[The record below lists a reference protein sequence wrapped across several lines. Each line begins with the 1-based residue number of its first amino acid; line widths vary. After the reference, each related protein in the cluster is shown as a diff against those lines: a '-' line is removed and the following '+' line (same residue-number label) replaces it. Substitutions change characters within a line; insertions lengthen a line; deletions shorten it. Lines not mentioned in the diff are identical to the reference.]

1 MSSWERSRYIPWDR
15 IPLPDTRIRQPGEP
29 PPLPLDDE
37 RERILRK
44 LHREAA
50 VLPSQQ
56 VATENHSGS
65 VQSDAL
71 ISQAEILSGTSSA
84 SSAVNTD
91 DTTKIQYSH
100 ADLLRQAAFGGC
112 VGTMTGCVFGFMDGM
127 RTAGESPILRNASNM
142 AKGRFLIQGTTR
154 SAALFGTFFGSYHIV
169 RYAIRVVFNPGE
181 IGEISM
187 ASPIALAS
195 LWAYPPTRH
204 ALPYGA
210 MLIAMDGVNLAM
222 RKKN

>member
-1 MSSWERSRYIPWDR
+1 
-15 IPLPDTRIRQPGEP
+15 LPDTRIRQPGET

-50 VLPSQQ
+50 VLPSEEAATDNHNSNIQADTSTAQ
-56 VATENHSGS
+56 VS
-65 VQSDAL
+65 
-71 ISQAEILSGTSSA
+71 ISSGTQLLDSSTESSA
-84 SSAVNTD
+84 E
-91 DTTKIQYSH
+91 TTKIPYSH

-154 SAALFGTFFGSYHIV
+154 SAALFGSFFGAYHIV
-169 RYAIRVVFNPGE
+169 RYAIRVTFNPGE

-222 RKKN
+222 RKPN